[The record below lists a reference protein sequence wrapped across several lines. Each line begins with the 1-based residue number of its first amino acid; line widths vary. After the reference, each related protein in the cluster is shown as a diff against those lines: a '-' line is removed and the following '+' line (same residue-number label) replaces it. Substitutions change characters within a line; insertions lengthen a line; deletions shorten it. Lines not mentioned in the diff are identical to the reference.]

1 MPAGGVLLHSSLQK
15 YNSRYTHKKRHASI
29 KVHATATYHVRVYI
43 SPVMLG
49 FNPGNQ
55 DSRAK
60 HGNDTREEK
69 QGMTDK

>member
-1 MPAGGVLLHSSLQK
+1 
-15 YNSRYTHKKRHASI
+15 
-29 KVHATATYHVRVYI
+29 
-43 SPVMLG
+43 MLG